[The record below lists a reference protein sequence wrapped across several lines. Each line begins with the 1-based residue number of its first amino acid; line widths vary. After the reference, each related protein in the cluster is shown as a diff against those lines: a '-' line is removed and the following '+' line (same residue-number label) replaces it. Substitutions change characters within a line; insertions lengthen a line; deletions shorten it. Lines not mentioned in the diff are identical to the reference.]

1 MAKTPRGDY
10 TDKGKEWA
18 ASKGKGVNW
27 ARGLSDADVEGLEII
42 EDNTDAIIEALGTA
56 TVRALEA
63 IGIEAESDAA
73 KLCPVD
79 TGRLRNSITH
89 TIDGDGKWAVVGTNV
104 SYSIPVHQGHHGK
117 PGQPFLTD
125 AVTQNAGKYRK
136 IAEAALKNA

>member
-89 TIDGDGKWAVVGTNV
+89 TIDGDGKWAVVGTNTE
-104 SYSIPVHQGHHGK
+104 YALFVHENRKHPQR
-117 PGQPFLTD
+117 FLTD
-125 AVTQNAGKYRK
+125 AVTRNADKYRR